1 MKPCASVSLDLDN
14 KWSYL
19 KTHGD
24 AEWSAYPSYLDRVV
38 PRILDRLGAHDLK
51 ITFFIVGKDAAI
63 EGNRASFRAIADAGH
78 EIASH
83 SFNHD
88 PWLHL
93 YTEAQLEEELEE
105 AEAAILAATG
115 ARPTGFRGPGFSLS
129 PATLSA
135 LAKRG
140 YAYDATVFPNVL
152 NPLAR
157 AYFFW
162 RSNLSREEKRR
173 RSALF
178 GSWREALK
186 PVKPFKW
193 DVAGRSLTEIPVTTM
208 PIFRIPIHLSYVIYL
223 SRFSRRLAL
232 WYFWLGVSLCRLTS
246 TAPSILLHP
255 LDFLGCEDDGDLR
268 FFPGMDLDAR
278 YKMDIVDRALDML
291 ARHYRLV
298 PVGEHVQSIAAE
310 KLTRVLRPE
319 PVDRVSVGVG
329 P

>member
-24 AEWSAYPSYLDRVV
+24 EEWAAYPSYLDTVV
-38 PRILDRLGAHDLK
+38 PRILERLAAHDLK
-51 ITFFIVGKDAAI
+51 ITFFIVGKDATI
-63 EGNRASFRAIADAGH
+63 ERNQHALKAIAAAGH

-93 YTEAQLEEELEE
+93 YTEAQLEQELES
-105 AEAAILAATG
+105 AENAIVAATG
-115 ARPTGFRGPGFSLS
+115 KRPAGFRGPGFSLS
-129 PATLSA
+129 SATLA
-135 LAKRG
+135 VLAKRG
-140 YAYDATVFPNVL
+140 YAYDATVFPNLL

-162 RSNLSREEKRR
+162 KSNLSREEKRR

-193 DVAGRSLTEIPVTTM
+193 DIAGRSLTEIPVTTM

-223 SRFSRRLAL
+223 ARLSRRLAL
-232 WYFWLGVSLCRLTS
+232 LYFWVGLSLCRLTR

-255 LDFLGCEDDGDLR
+255 LDYLGRDDDGDLR
-268 FFPGMDLDAR
+268 FFPGMDLDAH
-278 YKMDIVDRALDML
+278 YKMDIVDRALRML

-298 PVGEHVQSIAAE
+298 PVGEHVRSMTASQ
-310 KLTRVLRPE
+310 LTRVLRPAG
-319 PVDRVSVGVG
+319 DASVSLGVG
-329 P
+329 S

>member
-24 AEWSAYPSYLDRVV
+24 AEWSDYPSYLDTVV
-38 PRILDRLGAHDLK
+38 PRILERLDAHALK

-63 EGNRASFRAIADAGH
+63 ERNRVSLRAIADAGH
-78 EIASH
+78 EIANH

-93 YTEAQLEEELEE
+93 FTEGELEQE
-105 AEAAILAATG
+105 LENAETAILQATG
-115 ARPTGFRGPGFSLS
+115 KHPRGFRGPGFSLS
-129 PATLSA
+129 TATLA
-135 LAKRG
+135 VLARRG
-140 YAYDATVFPNVL
+140 YEYDATVFPNVL

-162 RSNLSREEKRR
+162 RSSLSREEKRR

-193 DVAGRSLTEIPVTTM
+193 DIAGRSLTEIPVTTM

-223 SRFSRRLAL
+223 SKVSRRLAL
-232 WYFWLGVSLCRLTS
+232 FYFWVGVSLCRLTG

-255 LDFLGCEDDGDLR
+255 LDFLGREDDRDLR
-268 FFPGMDLDAR
+268 FFPGMDLDAG
-278 YKMDIVDRALDML
+278 YKMDIVDRALRML

-298 PVGEHVQSIAAE
+298 PMGEHVRSITADR
-310 KLTRVLRPE
+310 LTRVIRPQRDNE
-319 PVDRVSVGVG
+319 ASAGA
-329 P
+329 